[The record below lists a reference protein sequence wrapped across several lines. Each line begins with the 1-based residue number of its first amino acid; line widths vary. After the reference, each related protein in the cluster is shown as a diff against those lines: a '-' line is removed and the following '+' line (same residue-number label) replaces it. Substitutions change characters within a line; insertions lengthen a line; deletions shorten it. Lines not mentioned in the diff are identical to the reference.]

1 LTASD
6 GTGLRLVNVDV
17 LAVHESPLAFT
28 ELHLAFDNPNE
39 RTIEGR
45 FRMVLPQRAKIA
57 RLAMKVGDA
66 YQEAEVVERQA
77 ARVAYEDAL
86 HRKRDP
92 LLLEQAGGN
101 SIEARVFPIA
111 PHERKQIIVAYSEAI
126 LEATGHV
133 LPLRGLPVLDRLSVK
148 AYDGAGGKLGEDFE
162 RTNYAPDAELR
173 ILSRSVAGPA
183 LVRSGNL
190 AVLRFTPVE
199 DATPEAL
206 GATLLLVDTSASQA
220 KALEQTSGRLA
231 EVLRALA
238 TDESGP
244 LVLAAFDQ
252 EVQVLSQGTFASA
265 AGTVAERL
273 RERRAL
279 GASNLS
285 AALAYAAEPMQ
296 GRALQRIVLVTDG
309 LGTAGDRELPA
320 LRAAVLAAGQAG
332 VKRLD
337 VIAPGESARDAKTLS
352 QLVASG
358 LPRNGAVIDAD
369 RDARTI
375 AWKLRSRVERDVP
388 LRVDGASFVWPAV
401 LRSVQAGDEVV
412 VAAEL
417 SAQRAVRLSAG
428 DRVMKLPEPT
438 SGTQA
443 LLGRYHAEAR
453 IDALLER
460 EAIEGRNSELTR
472 EIIELSR
479 NERVL
484 SPYTSLLVLETDA
497 DYARFGIPRRAPGA
511 YLGVRDGRL
520 TRGNSPAL
528 ASETRGRRSFEPG
541 GIEDN
546 FGERGLGLRE
556 LGEGASGFGRGIGLG
571 AVGTLAPSMGDG
583 SRQGSGAT
591 RNLRTI
597 RQGLLQISG
606 RMSPEA
612 IQRIVRRNF
621 GRLRLC
627 YAAALAKRPNLQGRV
642 VMRFTIDRTGAL
654 ERPVR
659 LAPSFAI
666 PTLDDCIIKAMSKL
680 SFPAPDGAPVT
691 VAYPLLFGIE
701 ESLPKSGGLSSP
713 APIRREAPP
722 PAATYDGQLGEI
734 TTLLAH
740 KRNAAALKQA
750 LEWTAQEP
758 SETLAYFAL
767 GRVYASLGRPR
778 DAARAYG
785 SLIDLYAARA
795 DMRRYAGNLL
805 ESLPDAIGLDLAI
818 DTYRAARNDRADHP
832 SSHRLL
838 ALALAKRERYGEA
851 FDVLL
856 AALSRGPRSDRFQ
869 GVERVLRDDLALAGA
884 LWQAHEPAA
893 RETVR
898 ERLDAARVEPLHG
911 PSVRFVL
918 TWETDANDVDLHLYD
933 AAENHA
939 WYENPRLPSGGELY
953 ADITTGYGPEC
964 FNIPLSG
971 QPAEYRL
978 RAHYYSRGPMGYG
991 MGKLEIIEFDGRGKA
1006 RFEER
1011 PYLVTQDR
1019 GYVDL
1024 GHFRTG
1030 RAWK

>member
-6 GTGLRLVNVDV
+6 GTGLRLVDVDV

-45 FRMVLPQRAKIA
+45 FRMVLPQRAKLA

-77 ARVAYEDAL
+77 ARVAYEGAL

-101 SIEARVFPIA
+101 DIEARVFPIA
-111 PHERKQIIVAYSEAI
+111 PHERKQIIVAYSEPI

-148 AYDGAGGKLGEDFE
+148 AYDGAGGKLGEEFE

-173 ILSRSVAGPA
+173 IATRSAARPA

-190 AVLRFTPVE
+190 AVLRFTPIE
-199 DATPEAL
+199 SARPEAL

-220 KALEQTSGRLA
+220 KALEQTSERLA

-244 LVLAAFDQ
+244 LVLATFDQ

-265 AGTVAERL
+265 AEVVAERL

-285 AALAYAAEPMQ
+285 AALAYAAEPIP
-296 GRALQRIVLVTDG
+296 GRAIQRIVLVTDG
-309 LGTAGDRELPA
+309 LATAGEHELPL
-320 LRAAVLAAGQAG
+320 LRAAVLATGQTG

-337 VIAPGESARDAKTLS
+337 VIAPGGSARDAKALS

-358 LPRNGAVIDAD
+358 LASNGAVIDAD

-375 AWKLRSRVERDVP
+375 ARKLRSRVERDVL
-388 LRVDGASFVWPAV
+388 LRVDGASFVWPRV

-417 SAQRAVRLSAG
+417 PAQRAVRLSAG
-428 DRVMKLPEPT
+428 DRVMKMPEPT

-460 EAIEGRNSELTR
+460 EASEGRKAELTR

-479 NERVL
+479 HERVL

-497 DYARFGIPRRAPGA
+497 DYARSGIPRRAPGA

-520 TRGNSPAL
+520 TRGDSPAL
-528 ASETRGRRSFEPG
+528 ASETRGRRSYAPE
-541 GIEDN
+541 GIGDT
-546 FGERGLGLRE
+546 FDARGTALSERGD
-556 LGEGASGFGRGIGLG
+556 GAGDFGRGIGLG
-571 AVGTLAPSMGDG
+571 AVGTLAPSVGDG
-583 SRQGSGAT
+583 SREDSGAAHGAGDGLHAT
-591 RNLRTI
+591 SARKI
-597 RQGLLQISG
+597 RPGVLQVRG
-606 RMSPEA
+606 RMSPEV
-612 IQRIVRRNF
+612 VRRILRQNF

-627 YAAALAKRPNLQGRV
+627 YDAAVAKSPNLQGRV
-642 VMRFTIDRTGAL
+642 VMRFTIDRTGAI
-654 ERPVR
+654 ESPVQ

-666 PTLDDCIIKAMSKL
+666 PTLDDCIVKAMSKL
-680 SFPAPDGAPVT
+680 SFPAPDGVPVT
-691 VAYPLLFGIE
+691 VVYSLLFG
-701 ESLPKSGGLSSP
+701 
-713 APIRREAPP
+713 
-722 PAATYDGQLGEI
+722 YDGQPGEI
-734 TTLLAH
+734 TALLTK
-740 KRNAAALKQA
+740 KRGPEALKQA
-750 LEWTAQEP
+750 LQWTAREP

-767 GRVYASLGRPR
+767 GRVYANLGRPR

-805 ESLPDAIGLDLAI
+805 ESLPDGIGLDLAI

-838 ALALAKRERYGEA
+838 ALALARRERYGEA
-851 FDVLL
+851 FEVLL
-856 AALSRGPRSDRFQ
+856 DGLSRGPRSGRLQ
-869 GVERVLRDDLALAGA
+869 GVERVLRDDLALVGA

-898 ERLDAARVEPLHG
+898 ERLDAARVEPLRG

-918 TWETDANDVDLHLYD
+918 TWETDANDVDLHVYD
-933 AAENHA
+933 AAQNHA
-939 WYENPRLPSGGELY
+939 WYRNPRLPSGGELY

-971 QPAEYRL
+971 QRAEYRL
-978 RAHYYSRGPMGYG
+978 QAHYYSRGPMGYG
-991 MGKLEIIEFDGRGKA
+991 MGKLEIIEFDGQGRA

-1011 PYLVTQDR
+1011 PYLITQDR

-1024 GHFRTG
+1024 GSFRAG